1 MGFFDWIKTNWAS
14 TKYKIEG
21 NMKDLQEIYDLFYKF
36 KKGEKKSFD
45 ELADKEWEGN
55 IVWALGGDTKD
66 FYIRGFIQT
75 CEFEEGIL
83 SIVADEVE
91 GGTTDFRKFL
101 ENHYEGMKVYYI
113 VEDKENERF
122 LTNDREHKYFS
133 YPCIL
138 HSCVD
143 DKMDL
148 ECFDTEEQALEYFA
162 KRLKVSS
169 LTMEEVDEWSEKHED
184 DEKNYVYFN
193 GYEII
198 D

>member
-14 TKYKIEG
+14 TEYKIEG

-55 IVWALGGDTKD
+55 LVWALGGDTKD

-148 ECFDTEEQALEYFA
+148 EC
-162 KRLKVSS
+162 
-169 LTMEEVDEWSEKHED
+169 LTRRNKPWNTLLSV
-184 DEKNYVYFN
+184 
-193 GYEII
+193 
-198 D
+198 